1 MKLGHNGNT
10 LFEVQNSAGDIEM
23 KPVCKQFDSITKSMG
38 IGTLLDKVYAYL
50 VVIAN
55 FVARITFIYFAS
67 LIRFTTYSKQT
78 SFIMVSVFLMQFFNS
93 GLIFIFAP
101 WDSRG
106 SLNKIPLWDK
116 IFNGVYPDINSNWYS
131 DVGVTVCA
139 ALFSNMFWPLIE
151 FWAYFGMR
159 TVFRMMDQKSI
170 LPNKFTKTSHKT
182 LQAFDEMYSGPH
194 FVIHYKYSF
203 VMNVS
208 FCAFLFGPGM
218 PILFPIAWFAVFL

>member
-1 MKLGHNGNT
+1 M
-10 LFEVQNSAGDIEM
+10 
-23 KPVCKQFDSITKSMG
+23 CKQFDTITASIG
-38 IGTLLDKVYAYL
+38 LGTLLDMAYGYL

-93 GLIFIFAP
+93 GLLFVFAP

-106 SLNKIPLWDK
+106 KWAERIPLWGK
-116 IFNGVYPDINSNWYS
+116 IFNGVYPDLNSNWFS

-159 TVFRMMDQKSI
+159 TFFRI
-170 LPNKFTKTSHKT
+170 L
-182 LQAFDEMYSGPH
+182 D
-194 FVIHYKYSF
+194 
-203 VMNVS
+203 
-208 FCAFLFGPGM
+208 
-218 PILFPIAWFAVFL
+218 